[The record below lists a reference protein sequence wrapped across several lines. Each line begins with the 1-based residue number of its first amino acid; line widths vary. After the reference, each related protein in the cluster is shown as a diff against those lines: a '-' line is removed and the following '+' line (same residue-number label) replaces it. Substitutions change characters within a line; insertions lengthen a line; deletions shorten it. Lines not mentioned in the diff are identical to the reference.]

1 MSVGQNT
8 STVTKESPNP
18 LQFLI
23 RFFQNLNRWY
33 DEVLDAPCKRKT
45 MYNLAIGTVALVI
58 LELLAYQV
66 KGVFSWIG
74 ARVWLLMGLWYFI
87 CLFYIVFRT
96 LGKDIKER
104 RWVSLLVIAIILVL
118 VCYGVG
124 NPYILS
130 MNYESVLQVPQG
142 VNDFE
147 TKPDFNYTGIGFD
160 TPDGTLGYPA
170 RQYLLLAVPT
180 LVLGHTFLA
189 LHLGYALL
197 FLTGLFICYAG
208 FRNLVVK
215 KWKANP
221 LIAALAVLSIFTFP
235 FLLEFLKI
243 FEQPMLPM
251 GFAMHGIGWFFLLLD
266 RFNWHRLFNLMWFGG
281 LLGTVYTPA
290 LALWG
295 IFLVMVGLL
304 WLAYAFNITK
314 YLPTSK
320 LTKTSALIG
329 LGCVLVYSIVLGYC
343 TFWIRANHTM
353 QIRPMNEVFPLLQ
366 QGFQVFFLEFIG
378 VLLPV
383 VVVYFLMGITGRF
396 GFGQFVMTGWILA
409 VVALSVGMN
418 GYDNP
423 EPRFALNRALL
434 LIPPLMI
441 CVFWAFLD
449 WTKKYKV
456 KIKNTYLYVL
466 MVILIAFSGYN
477 FAQQLTTYK
486 YYPYFNWIKPVRYLL
501 AEVVDQAK
509 AHGISQTSKPEMI
522 FITNDPLKTNYA
534 DYMKFFF
541 PHAPVQVIHQGKSWR
556 DLPLHKVNFDRG
568 VIVYADKDTSFTPY
582 RDTFGISDQYP
593 IGKYTLPVLID
604 NAPYEMERI
613 IIPPPGKK

>member
-1 MSVGQNT
+1 MMSVGQNT
-8 STVTKESPNP
+8 STVTNEYQNP
-18 LQFLI
+18 FQFFT

-33 DEVLDAPCKRKT
+33 DEVLDGPCRRKT
-45 MYNLAIGTVALVI
+45 IINLAIATIVLVL
-58 LELLAYQV
+58 LEYLAYQV

-74 ARVWLLMGLWYFI
+74 ARVWLLMTLWYFI
-87 CLFYIVFRT
+87 CLFYIFFRA

-104 RWVSLLVIAIILVL
+104 RYISLLVIAIILVL

-147 TKPDFNYTGIGFD
+147 TKPDFNYTGFGFD

-189 LHLGYALL
+189 LHLGYCLL

-208 FRNLVVK
+208 FRTLIVK

-251 GFAMHGIGWFFLLLD
+251 GFAMHAIGWFFLLLD
-266 RFNWHRLFNLMWFGG
+266 RFNWHRLLNVMWVGG
-281 LLGTVYTPA
+281 LLATTYTPA
-290 LALWG
+290 LALCG
-295 IFLVMVGLL
+295 IFLVMIVLL
-304 WLAYAFNITK
+304 ALAYAFNVTK

-329 LGCVLVYSIVLGYC
+329 LSCVFVYTVCFGAF
-343 TFWIRANHTM
+343 TFWIRANQT
-353 QIRPMNEVFPLLQ
+353 IAVRPINEVVTLLQ

-383 VVVYFLMGITGRF
+383 VVLYFLLALTLRF
-396 GFGQFVMTGWILA
+396 GFGHFVMAGWVLG
-409 VVALSVGMN
+409 VVALSVAMN

-449 WTKKYKV
+449 WTQKNKV
-456 KIKNTYLYVL
+456 KLKNTYLYVL
-466 MVILIAFSGYN
+466 MVILIAASGYN
-477 FAQQLTTYK
+477 FSQQLTTYK

-509 AHGISQTSKPEMI
+509 AHGISQTSKPELI
-522 FITNDPLKTNYA
+522 FITDDALKTNYA

-541 PHAPVQVIHQGKSWR
+541 PHAPVQVIHLGKSWR
-556 DLPLHKVNFDRG
+556 DLPLHKVNYDHG
-568 VIVYADKDTSFTPY
+568 VIVYADKGTSFAKY
-582 RDTFGISDQYP
+582 RDMFGIPDQYP
-593 IGKYTLPVLID
+593 IEKYTLPVLID

-613 IIPPPGKK
+613 IVPPPGK